1 LQKRRIRFSFRSLK
15 ESASEDKAWELF
27 LILTLRPKE
36 SVNNLAPAL
45 LGIEGVKS
53 VNIR

>member
-1 LQKRRIRFSFRSLK
+1 MSQTWQRGILI
-15 ESASEDKAWELF
+15 ELF
-27 LILTLRPKE
+27 LILTLCPKE

-45 LGIEGVKS
+45 LSIEGVKS